1 MLYQQLPAA
10 RKLQQP
16 QGLVYSLAEWNGVC
30 DELFRSLTYET
41 QMATRQTLPVLPLRG
56 TVIFPGLTA
65 PIAAGRP
72 GTLRAIESALKGER
86 LVFAVAQRDN
96 TDEPTPD
103 ILYSMGVIARIGQIQ
118 RGLGGVQLLLQ
129 GEERA
134 TSLQYTTTEGFL
146 SAVVMP
152 VEEMKPVSE
161 NDPAFVA
168 LHKELRERA
177 AELGERRG
185 LPEEVVH
192 QVLDA
197 VTDPGRFA
205 DLVAGYIELQPA
217 EKQGLLETLSV
228 EERLRRVLVH
238 VQKQIGMLEMQE
250 EIKSQV
256 QEELGERQRE
266 MYLREQMKAIQ
277 KELGDD
283 DQSKEIGELRE
294 KLLKLDL
301 PKDART
307 EVEREIGRLE
317 RSGRESM
324 EAQVIRTYLEWI
336 AELPWSNRSDDNLD
350 LTHAQTVLDDD
361 HYGLPDVKDRVLE
374 FLAVRQ
380 LRAQQMADE
389 LKQTGEMSISK
400 LRATKE
406 DATPQLGNSAV
417 GDKPI
422 TDPKEAKARAMAKG
436 PILLFVGPPGVGK
449 TSIAK
454 SIARSLGRNY
464 VRVALGG
471 ARDEADIRGHR
482 RTYVGA
488 MPGRIIQGMKQGGS
502 KNPVFLLDEVDKLGV
517 SFQGDPASA
526 LLEVLDPAQND
537 NFTDHYLGIPFDLS
551 EVLFIATANFLQPIP
566 GPLLDRMEVVEFA
579 GYTERE
585 KAEIA
590 KKYLI
595 PRQLEESGLGDKNVA
610 FTDEAV
616 AAVISKYT
624 REAGV
629 RQLERQVGAVARKVA
644 RRIASGDSKMIDDGT
659 IDADEIR
666 ELLGRPKVHPEH
678 AAEENEVG
686 VATGMY
692 YTPAGGDIMFVE
704 AAIRRLYNYGQ
715 RSSDDEK
722 TQVSGWGNVSLILTG
737 QLGDVMKESARAAM
751 TYAAT
756 HASTLN
762 IPEDRLGSIE
772 VHIHVPQGAVPK
784 DGPSA
789 GTTMSTALVSAMS
802 GRPVRKDVAMTG
814 EITLRGRVLPIG
826 GVKEKVLGAHRAGIS
841 TIILPK
847 DNEADME
854 DIPEDVRNQLTFHCV
869 STLDEVFQIA
879 LMPVEESANAHP
891 TMMETMEENA
901 GSMVAQHA

>member
-1 MLYQQLPAA
+1 
-10 RKLQQP
+10 
-16 QGLVYSLAEWNGVC
+16 
-30 DELFRSLTYET
+30 
-41 QMATRQTLPVLPLRG
+41 MAQRQTLPVLPLRG

-72 GTLRAIESALKGER
+72 GTLRAIEAALKSER

-129 GEERA
+129 GEQRA
-134 TSLQYTTTEGFL
+134 TSLQYSTTEGYL
-146 SAVVMP
+146 TAVVMP
-152 VEEMKPVSE
+152 VEEMKPANE
-161 NDPAFVA
+161 DDPSFIA

-205 DLVAGYIELQPA
+205 DLVAGYIELPPP

-238 VQKQIGMLEMQE
+238 VQRQIGLLEMQE

-283 DQSKEIGELRE
+283 DQSKEIAELRD
-294 KLLKLDL
+294 KLNKLQL
-301 PKDART
+301 PREARQ

-317 RSGRESM
+317 RAGRESM

-350 LTHAQTVLDDD
+350 LQHAQVVLDED
-361 HYGLPDVKDRVLE
+361 HYGLKDVKDRVLE

-380 LRAQQMADE
+380 LRAQQLAEEMT
-389 LKQTGEMSISK
+389 KTGELPVAKMK
-400 LRATKE
+400 AAKN
-406 DATPQLGNSAV
+406 DATPQLITS
-417 GDKPI
+417 DDDRTI
-422 TDPKEAKARAMAKG
+422 TDPKEAKSRAMAKG

-454 SIARSLGRNY
+454 SIARSLGREY

-488 MPGRIIQGMKQGGS
+488 MPGRIIQGMKQAGT

-537 NFTDHYLGIPFDLS
+537 NFTDHYLGVPFDLS
-551 EVLFIATANFLQPIP
+551 EVLFVCTANFVQNIP
-566 GPLLDRMEVVEFA
+566 GPLLDRMEMVDFA
-579 GYTERE
+579 GYTEAE

-590 KKYLI
+590 KRYLI
-595 PRQLEESGLGDKNVA
+595 PRQFEESGLGDKNVSM
-610 FTDEAV
+610 TDDAV
-616 AAVISKYT
+616 TMVISNYT
-624 REAGV
+624 RESGV
-629 RQLERQVGAVARKVA
+629 RQLERQIGAVARKVA
-644 RRIASGDSKMIDDGT
+644 RRLASGDQQMIEDGK
-659 IDADEIR
+659 IDAQEVR
-666 ELLGRPKVHPEH
+666 TLLGRPRVHPER
-678 AAEENEVG
+678 AATENEIG

-704 AAIRRLYNYGQ
+704 AAIRRLYGFGQ
-715 RSSDDEK
+715 RSSDSEK

-737 QLGDVMKESARAAM
+737 QLGDVMKESARAAL

-756 HASTLN
+756 HASTLQ

-772 VHIHVPQGAVPK
+772 VHVHVPAGAIPK

-789 GTTMSTALVSAMS
+789 GVTMSTALVSAMS

-826 GVKEKVLGAHRAGIS
+826 GVKEKVLGAHRAGI
-841 TIILPK
+841 TNIILPK

-854 DIPEDVRNQLTFHCV
+854 DIPEDVRSQMSFHCV
-869 STLDEVFQIA
+869 ATLDEVFEIA
-879 LMPVEESANAHP
+879 LLPTPTAHGPVEK
-891 TMMETMEENA
+891 TLMEEEEEA
-901 GSMVAQHA
+901 ATTAVGR

>member
-1 MLYQQLPAA
+1 
-10 RKLQQP
+10 
-16 QGLVYSLAEWNGVC
+16 
-30 DELFRSLTYET
+30 
-41 QMATRQTLPVLPLRG
+41 
-56 TVIFPGLTA
+56 
-65 PIAAGRP
+65 
-72 GTLRAIESALKGER
+72 
-86 LVFAVAQRDN
+86 
-96 TDEPTPD
+96 
-103 ILYSMGVIARIGQIQ
+103 
-118 RGLGGVQLLLQ
+118 
-129 GEERA
+129 
-134 TSLQYTTTEGFL
+134 
-146 SAVVMP
+146 
-152 VEEMKPVSE
+152 
-161 NDPAFVA
+161 
-168 LHKELRERA
+168 
-177 AELGERRG
+177 LGERRG

-197 VTDPGRFA
+197 VTDAGKFS
-205 DLVAGYIELQPA
+205 DLVAGYIELPVA
-217 EKQGLLETLSV
+217 ERQGLLENLSV
-228 EERLRRVLVH
+228 EDRLRRVLVH
-238 VQKQIGMLEMQE
+238 VQRQIGMIEMQE

-283 DQSKEIGELRE
+283 DQSKEISELRE
-294 KLLKLDL
+294 KLDKLEL
-301 PKDART
+301 PATART
-307 EVEREIGRLE
+307 EVERELGRLE

-336 AELPWSNRSDDNLD
+336 AELPWNTRSDDNLD
-350 LTHAQTVLDDD
+350 LTRAQTVLDED

-380 LRAQQMADE
+380 LRAQEMANE
-389 LKQTGEMSISK
+389 VETTGEVPVGR
-400 LRATKE
+400 LKE
-406 DATPQLGNSAV
+406 HRNDATPALGAADDERPV
-417 GDKPI
+417 TDK
-422 TDPKEAKARAMAKG
+422 KEAKARAMAKG
-436 PILLFVGPPGVGK
+436 PILLFTGPPGVGK

-454 SIARSLGRNY
+454 SIARSLGREY

-471 ARDEADIRGHR
+471 VRDEADIRGHR

-488 MPGRIIQGMKQGGS
+488 MPGRIIQGLKQA
-502 KNPVFLLDEVDKLGV
+502 KTRNPVFLLDEVDKLGQ

-537 NFTDHYLGIPFDLS
+537 TFTDHYLGIPFDLS
-551 EVLFIATANFLQPIP
+551 EVLFIATANFIQNIP
-566 GPLLDRMEVVEFA
+566 GALLDRMEVVEFA

-595 PRQLEESGLGDKNVA
+595 PRQLEESGLGDKSVT
-610 FTDEAV
+610 FTDDAV

-644 RRIASGDSKMIDDGT
+644 RRIAAGDSKMIEDGQ
-659 IDADEIR
+659 IDANEVR
-666 ELLGRPKVHPEH
+666 ELLGRPRVHPEH
-678 AAEENEVG
+678 AAEANEVG

-704 AAIRRLYNYGQ
+704 AAIRRLFGYGQ

-756 HASTLN
+756 HASKLQ

-772 VHIHVPQGAVPK
+772 VHIHVPQGAIPK

-869 STLDEVFQIA
+869 STLDEVFEIA
-879 LMPVEESANAHP
+879 LVPLETPVAVQP
-891 TMMETMEENA
+891 TLMEKMEENA
-901 GSMVAQHA
+901 ETKVA

>member
-1 MLYQQLPAA
+1 MRLRKRVAA
-10 RKLQQP
+10 
-16 QGLVYSLAEWNGVC
+16 G
-30 DELFRSLTYET
+30 FRGMRWFTECRGMECAPSHPTRRTRDALSE
-41 QMATRQTLPVLPLRG
+41 QVLRMAQRQTLPVLPLRG

-72 GTLRAIESALKGER
+72 GTLRAIEAALKTDR

-129 GEERA
+129 GEQRA
-134 TSLQYTTTEGFL
+134 TALQFSTSEGYL
-146 SAVVMP
+146 NAVVMP
-152 VEEMKPVSE
+152 VDEMSPL
-161 NDPAFVA
+161 NDHDPAFEA
-168 LHKELRERA
+168 LHKEIRERA

-197 VTDPGRFA
+197 VTEPGKFA
-205 DLVAGYIELQPA
+205 DLVAGYIELPVP
-217 EKQGLLETLSV
+217 EKQGLLETLNV
-228 EERLRRVLVH
+228 EDRLRRVLVH
-238 VQKQIGMLEMQE
+238 VQRQVGLLEAQE
-250 EIKSQV
+250 DIKSQV

-283 DQSKEIGELRE
+283 DQSKEMTELRD
-294 KLLKLDL
+294 KLAKLEL
-301 PKDART
+301 PKEARA
-307 EVEREIGRLE
+307 EVERELGRLE

-336 AELPWSNRSDDNLD
+336 AELPWNTRSDDQLD
-350 LTHAQTVLDDD
+350 LNNASKVLDED
-361 HYGLPDVKDRVLE
+361 HYGLSDVKDRVLE

-380 LRAQQMADE
+380 LRAQQLAQEVEKEGELPASVLSPERDDANPSLAFGDDE
-389 LKQTGEMSISK
+389 RT
-400 LRATKE
+400 
-406 DATPQLGNSAV
+406 
-417 GDKPI
+417 I
-422 TDPKEAKARAMAKG
+422 TDQKEAKSRAMAKG
-436 PILLFVGPPGVGK
+436 PILIFIGPPGVGK

-454 SIARSLGRNY
+454 SIARALGREY

-488 MPGRIIQGMKQGGS
+488 MPGRIIQGMKQPGT
-502 KNPVFLLDEVDKLGV
+502 KNPVFLPDEVDKLGA
-517 SFQGDPASA
+517 SYQGDPSSA

-537 NFTDHYLGIPFDLS
+537 SFTDHYLGIPFDLS
-551 EVLFIATANFLQPIP
+551 ECLFIATSNFIQNIP

-595 PRQLEESGLGDKNVA
+595 PRQLEESGLADKKIR

-616 AAVISKYT
+616 MSVVSSYT
-624 REAGV
+624 RESGV
-629 RQLERQVGAVARKVA
+629 RQLERQLGAVARKVA
-644 RRIASGDSKMIDDGT
+644 RRIAAGDTKVIDDET

-666 ELLGRPKVHPEH
+666 ELLGRPKVHPER
-678 AAEENEVG
+678 AQQQNEVG
-686 VATGMY
+686 IATGMY
-692 YTPAGGDIMFVE
+692 YTPMGGDIMFVE
-704 AAIRRLYNYGQ
+704 ASVRRLYTP
-715 RSSDDEK
+715 RPTTDSDER
-722 TQVSGWGNVSLILTG
+722 TQVGPGGAVSLILTG
-737 QLGDVMKESARAAM
+737 QLGDVMKESARAAF
-751 TYAAT
+751 TYATNNA
-756 HASTLN
+756 ASLG
-762 IPEDRLGSIE
+762 IPRDRLGAIE
-772 VHIHVPQGAVPK
+772 AHIHVPAGAIPK

-789 GTTMSTALVSAMS
+789 GLAIATALVSEMS
-802 GRPVRKDVAMTG
+802 DRPVRRDVAMTG

-826 GVKEKVLGAHRAGIS
+826 GLKEKVLGAHRAGIKV
-841 TIILPK
+841 IVLPK
-847 DNEADME
+847 ENEADIE
-854 DIPEDVRNQLTFHCV
+854 DIPEEVRSLLSFHPV
-869 STLDEVFQIA
+869 ETLEEVLKIA
-879 LMPVEESANAHP
+879 LVPEKDSDAAEEKKEAMA
-891 TMMETMEENA
+891 A
-901 GSMVAQHA
+901 A

>member
-1 MLYQQLPAA
+1 MIM
-10 RKLQQP
+10 
-16 QGLVYSLAEWNGVC
+16 AE
-30 DELFRSLTYET
+30 
-41 QMATRQTLPVLPLRG
+41 RQTLPVLPLRG

-72 GTLRAIESALKGER
+72 GTLRAIESALKSDR

-103 ILYSMGVIARIGQIQ
+103 ILYSMGVIARIGQVQ

-129 GEERA
+129 GEQRA
-134 TSLQYTTTEGFL
+134 TALQYGQGDGFMN
-146 SAVVMP
+146 AVVMP
-152 VEEMKPVSE
+152 VEELGPLDE
-161 NDPAFVA
+161 NDPAFTA
-168 LHKELRERA
+168 LHKETRERA

-192 QVLDA
+192 QVLDS
-197 VTDPGRFA
+197 VTEPSKFT
-205 DLVAGYIELQPA
+205 DLVAGYIDLAVPER
-217 EKQGLLETLSV
+217 QGLLETLSV
-228 EERLRRVLVH
+228 EERMRRVLVH
-238 VQKQIGMLEMQE
+238 VQRQIGMLEAQE
-250 EIKSQV
+250 EIKTQV

-266 MYLREQMKAIQ
+266 MYLREQLKAIQ

-283 DQSKEIGELRE
+283 DQSREVTDLRD
-294 KLLKLDL
+294 KLTRL
-301 PKDART
+301 PLRKDARA
-307 EVEREIGRLE
+307 EVERELGRLE

-336 AELPWSNRSDDNLD
+336 AELPWATRSDDNLD
-350 LTHAQTVLDDD
+350 LTRAEHVLDDD

-380 LRAQQMADE
+380 LRAKE
-389 LKQTGEMSISK
+389 LAAEVEKTGEVPVSK
-400 LRATKE
+400 IAPPKE
-406 DATPQLGNSAV
+406 DATPALAA
-417 GDKPI
+417 DADEERTI
-422 TDPKEAKARAMAKG
+422 TDSQEVKARAMAKG

-454 SIARSLGRNY
+454 SIARSLGREY

-471 ARDEADIRGHR
+471 VRDEADIRGHR

-488 MPGRIIQGMKQGGS
+488 MPGRIIQGMKQAGT
-502 KNPVFLLDEVDKLGV
+502 KNPVFLLDEVDKLG
-517 SFQGDPASA
+517 SSHQGDPSSA

-537 NFTDHYLGIPFDLS
+537 TFTDHYLNIPFDLS
-551 EVLFIATANFLQPIP
+551 EVLFIATANFIQNIP
-566 GPLLDRMEVVEFA
+566 GPLLDRMEVVDFA

-585 KAEIA
+585 KAQIA

-595 PRQLEESGLGDKNVA
+595 PRQMEEAGLGSRGITL
-610 FTDEAV
+610 TDEAV
-616 AAVISKYT
+616 MEIVSRYT
-624 REAGV
+624 RESGV

-644 RRIASGDSKMIDDGT
+644 RRIATGDTSAIT
-659 IDADEIR
+659 DETLTAEEVGI
-666 ELLGRPKVHPEH
+666 LLGRPRVHPEH
-678 AAEENEVG
+678 MADENEVG

-704 AAIRRLYNYGQ
+704 AAIRRLHG
-715 RSSDDEK
+715 STPAADGA

-737 QLGDVMKESARAAM
+737 QLGDVMKESARAAL

-756 HASTLN
+756 HASLLD

-772 VHIHVPQGAVPK
+772 VHIHVPAGAIPK

-789 GTTMSTALVSAMS
+789 GVTMSTALVSAMS
-802 GRPVRKDVAMTG
+802 GRPVRRDVAMTG
-814 EITLRGRVLPIG
+814 EATLRGRVLPIG
-826 GVKEKVLGAHRAGIS
+826 GVKEKVLGAHRAGIT

-847 DNEADME
+847 ENESHVE
-854 DIPEDVRNQLTFHCV
+854 DIPEEVRKQLTFHFV
-869 STLDEVFQIA
+869 RTLDELFEIA
-879 LMPVEESANAHP
+879 LLPAVKKALKQPEREL
-891 TMMETMEENA
+891 ELA
-901 GSMVAQHA
+901 GIS